1 MSGILG
7 LHMIS
12 DNEVAQEEVIL
23 KKMESNPVYIYA
35 EKLKQGTKPRFRDFD
50 DYRLNDSHLPQGM
63 EE

>member
-1 MSGILG
+1 
-7 LHMIS
+7 MIS